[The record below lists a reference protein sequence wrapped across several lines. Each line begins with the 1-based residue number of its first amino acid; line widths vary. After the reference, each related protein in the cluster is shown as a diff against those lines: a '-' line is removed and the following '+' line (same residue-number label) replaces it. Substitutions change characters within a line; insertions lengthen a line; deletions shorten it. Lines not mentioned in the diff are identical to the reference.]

1 MIKKK
6 RVDAWCC
13 LMLFFRLKWRIFASK
28 SLGHEN
34 WGLLFLGVEVCFVFE
49 LEGRFIR
56 RGGRGIERKGRRR
69 RRAARVSRELVPS
82 LRLARFLFL
91 LVQVLGI

>member
-1 MIKKK
+1 M
-6 RVDAWCC
+6 RTGDCC
-13 LMLFFRLKWRIFASK
+13 SWV
-28 SLGHEN
+28 
-34 WGLLFLGVEVCFVFE
+34 WTCVFVFE
-49 LEGRFIR
+49 LEGKFIR

-91 LVQVLGI
+91 LLQVLGI